1 MSHSKRGPDT
11 LRRNSLRHILV
22 EVCLMPLIVLAAGP
36 PAMSQTGEGYGPS
49 CTDSTPTQAA
59 TGEWH
64 YTLTARVRPL
74 LFWISRENVGGAHIA
89 WAEGA
94 DGSRIA
100 ELLIGSDPARAPM
113 RINRWGYISERASG
127 PTAEILGVMTT
138 SDEESI
144 DQAKRGLT
152 RQRDAHAFKAIRSSL
167 KDGVASSSVIHLL
180 LADDFTYKDVEELL
194 RQLPQAGETTR
205 QKNVSADVEPGF
217 LLAVKALLHEIV
229 DSYNRFGRV
238 SGQRLRRSFVYN
250 SCLYELSQE
259 ESHFQPQTAVGG
271 RVYQATI
278 EIRLRTRNTATGET
292 AGFVITCGTRAPFA
306 EAPIRIVYRPRW
318 WFETE
323 LLLQDGSKALAV
335 AGTTPWTRF
344 SR

>member
-1 MSHSKRGPDT
+1 MSQGKRRPDT
-11 LRRNSLRHILV
+11 LRRNSLRHILIAT
-22 EVCLMPLIVLAAGP
+22 CLMLLIMLAAGP
-36 PAMSQTGEGYGPS
+36 QAVSQAGEGSQPLYTG
-49 CTDSTPTQAA
+49 STPAQAA
-59 TGEWH
+59 TSEWH

-89 WAEGA
+89 WTEGA

-100 ELLIGSDPARAPM
+100 ELLIGSDPTRAPM
-113 RINRWGYISERASG
+113 RINRWGYISERAAG

-167 KDGVASSSVIHLL
+167 KDGVASSTVIHLL
-180 LADDFTYKDVEELL
+180 LADDFTYKDVEGLL

-205 QKNVSADVEPGF
+205 QKSVSADVEPGF

-229 DSYNRFGRV
+229 DSYNRLGRV

-259 ESHFQPQTAVGG
+259 GAHFQPETLAGG

-292 AGFVITCGTRAPFA
+292 AGFVITCGTRTPFA

-323 LLLQDGSKALAV
+323 LLLQDCSEVLAV
-335 AGTTPWTRF
+335 AGTTRWTRF